1 MDQHPFPFTPHIYAD
16 PPLFIFVTFVCK
28 LILSMKQETV
38 PSVINLATVAG
49 QLQYVAF
56 AWCLLGRG

>member
-1 MDQHPFPFTPHIYAD
+1 MDQHPFPFTPHLYAD
-16 PPLFIFVTFVCK
+16 PPLLIFVYK
-28 LILSMKQETV
+28 LTLSIKQEIV

-56 AWCLLGRG
+56 AWYLLG